1 MKKIVLASALS
12 SLIATVAYAYT
23 ITHPNLKDAYSSAE
37 QAIQHL
43 QEAQQANK
51 GIEFGGHVDNALNLL
66 KKAQAELIAGDQYNN
81 AHQKK

>member
-12 SLIATVAYAYT
+12 ILIATVAYAYN

-37 QAIQHL
+37 QAIKHI

-51 GIEFGGHVDNALNLL
+51 GIEFGGHAENALDLL